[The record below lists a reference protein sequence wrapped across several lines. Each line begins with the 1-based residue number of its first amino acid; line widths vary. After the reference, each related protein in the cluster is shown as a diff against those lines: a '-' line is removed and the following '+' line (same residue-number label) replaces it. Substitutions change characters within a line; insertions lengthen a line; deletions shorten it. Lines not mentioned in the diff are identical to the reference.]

1 MEISIFFKRH
11 NFLNVFLTEDGFGLA
26 SKVSSLSRSE
36 RWDNAL
42 QLLPEAKTRGLGG
55 GNVFLVSSCT
65 LGRS

>member
-1 MEISIFFKRH
+1 MFHSFIPS
-11 NFLNVFLTEDGFGLA
+11 VFLTEDGFGLA
-26 SKVSSLSRSE
+26 SRVSSLSRSE

-65 LGRS
+65 LVGPK